1 MSTNSAADFGH
12 GAETRVVLL
21 VARPLHRLVHVP
33 LRGVCRAAR
42 STTQP
47 IDFNS
52 TSITPLP
59 AIQDSENYTRH
70 LALAV
75 VDLSIW
81 ADSSMTLWD
90 KLGRAKFWEHQGHL
104 PPFKKA
110 RMGKNGNGETW
121 DERGISVIESIEYV
135 GRIHHSD
142 HVISQHCE
150 CLFRNWRGQY

>member
-1 MSTNSAADFGH
+1 MPTNSAADFGH
-12 GAETRVVLL
+12 GTETRVALL
-21 VARPLHRLVHVP
+21 VAGPLRRLVHVP
-33 LRGVCRAAR
+33 LRWVCRAAR

-52 TSITPLP
+52 TNITSLP
-59 AIQDSENYTRH
+59 AIRDSENYARH

-81 ADSSMTLWD
+81 TDSSMTLWD
-90 KLGRAKFWEHQGHL
+90 KLGRAKFWEHQGHSPL
-104 PPFKKA
+104 FMKA
-110 RMGKNGNGETW
+110 RRGENGNGETW
-121 DERGISVIESIEYV
+121 DGKGISVIDSIEYV
-135 GRIHHSD
+135 GQIHHSD